1 VLISDLQPMDY
12 DKALCVY
19 SFVRMITE
27 TFEDDLEIF
36 SARLKA
42 YLEHPGHARRK
53 APGRVKFLT
62 FISSLTP
69 LT

>member
-1 VLISDLQPMDY
+1 MDY

-53 APGRVKFLT
+53 APGRIFDIHIVFNT
-62 FISSLTP
+62 FDLER
-69 LT
+69 LNLA